1 MYRGH
6 VLGLFNK
13 TKKMN
18 SSDSLE
24 SFDTL
29 IGSATKI
36 DGRMVVN
43 KSIRLDGTIDG
54 SIESPAG
61 TQVTVAIGK
70 TGLVHGDV
78 RAHRVLVNGQVDGNI
93 YAREK
98 CELHETSK
106 VKGDIHYGLLGI
118 EHGAEIL
125 GLMVK
130 KIEATG
136 AVESVTE
143 AKNLIQKINKSS

>member
-1 MYRGH
+1 
-6 VLGLFNK
+6 
-13 TKKMN
+13 MN

-36 DGRMVVN
+36 QGRMVVN
-43 KSIRLDGTIDG
+43 KSIRLDGTIEG
-54 SIESPAG
+54 SIESSTD
-61 TQVTVAIGK
+61 TQVTVAIGHS
-70 TGLVHGDV
+70 GLVHGDV

-136 AVESVTE
+136 EVESVTE
-143 AKNLIQKINKSS
+143 ARNLIDKINRLD

>member
-1 MYRGH
+1 
-6 VLGLFNK
+6 
-13 TKKMN
+13 MN

-29 IGSATKI
+29 IGAATKI
-36 DGRMVVN
+36 QGRMVVN
-43 KSIRLDGTIDG
+43 KSIRLDGTIEG
-54 SIESPAG
+54 SIESSSEN
-61 TQVTVAIGK
+61 QVTVAIGH

-136 AVESVTE
+136 EVESVTE
-143 AKNLIQKINKSS
+143 ARNMIDKINRPS

>member
-1 MYRGH
+1 
-6 VLGLFNK
+6 LGLFNK

-18 SSDSLE
+18 SSDSVE

-29 IGSATKI
+29 IGAATRI
-36 DGRMVVN
+36 EGRMVVN
-43 KSIRLDGTIDG
+43 KSIRLDGTIEG
-54 SIESPAG
+54 SIESPNDN
-61 TQVTVAIGK
+61 QVTVAIGH

-130 KIEATG
+130 KIDATG
-136 AVESVTE
+136 KVESVIE
-143 AKNLIQKINKSS
+143 ARNLIDKINKPA

>member
-1 MYRGH
+1 M
-6 VLGLFNK
+6 GLFNK

-18 SSDSLE
+18 SSDSIE

-29 IGSATKI
+29 IGSATRI
-36 DGRMVVN
+36 EGRMVVN
-43 KSIRLDGTIDG
+43 KSIRLDGTIEG
-54 SIESPAG
+54 SIESS
-61 TQVTVAIGK
+61 TDNQVTVAIGH

-78 RAHRVLVNGQVDGNI
+78 RAHIVLVNGQVDGNI

-130 KIEATG
+130 KIDATG
-136 AVESVTE
+136 QVESVTE
-143 AKNLIQKINKSS
+143 AKNLIDQINKPS

>member
-1 MYRGH
+1 
-6 VLGLFNK
+6 
-13 TKKMN
+13 MN
-18 SSDSLE
+18 ASDSLE

-29 IGSATKI
+29 IGAATKI
-36 DGRMVVN
+36 QGRMVVN
-43 KSIRLDGTIDG
+43 KSIRLDGTIEG
-54 SIESPAG
+54 SIESSTD
-61 TQVTVAIGK
+61 TQVTVAIGHS
-70 TGLVHGDV
+70 GLVHGDV

-98 CELHETSK
+98 CELHETSR

-136 AVESVTE
+136 EVESVTE
-143 AKNLIQKINKSS
+143 ARNLIDKINRPE

>member
-1 MYRGH
+1 M
-6 VLGLFNK
+6 GLFNK

-18 SSDSLE
+18 SSDSQE

-29 IGSATKI
+29 IGSATRI
-36 DGRMVVN
+36 EGRMVVN
-43 KSIRLDGTIDG
+43 KSIRLDGTIEG
-54 SIESPAG
+54 SIESSNEN
-61 TQVTVAIGK
+61 QVTVAIGH

-98 CELHETSK
+98 CELLETSK

-143 AKNLIQKINKSS
+143 ARNLIDKISRPD

>member
-1 MYRGH
+1 
-6 VLGLFNK
+6 
-13 TKKMN
+13 MN
-18 SSDSLE
+18 STDSLE

-29 IGSATKI
+29 IGAATKI
-36 DGRMVVN
+36 EGRMVVN
-43 KSIRLDGTIDG
+43 KSIRLDGTIEG
-54 SIESPAG
+54 SIESTLD
-61 TQVTVAIGK
+61 TQVTVAIGH

-136 AVESVTE
+136 EVESVTE
-143 AKNLIQKINKSS
+143 ARNLIDKINRPD

>member
-1 MYRGH
+1 M
-6 VLGLFNK
+6 GLFNK

-18 SSDSLE
+18 ASDSGE

-29 IGSATKI
+29 IGASTRI
-36 DGRMVVN
+36 EGRMVVN

-54 SIESPAG
+54 SIESSTD
-61 TQVTVAIGK
+61 TQVTIAIGN

-93 YAREK
+93 YARER
-98 CELHETSK
+98 CELHQTSK
-106 VKGDIHYGLLGI
+106 VKGDIHYGMLGI

-136 AVESVTE
+136 AVESVNE
-143 AKNLIQKINKSS
+143 AKDLINRLNN

>member
-1 MYRGH
+1 
-6 VLGLFNK
+6 
-13 TKKMN
+13 MN
-18 SSDSLE
+18 STDSLE
-24 SFDTL
+24 AFDTL
-29 IGSATKI
+29 IGAATRI
-36 DGRMVVN
+36 EGRMVVN
-43 KSIRLDGTIDG
+43 KSIRLDGTIEG
-54 SIESPAG
+54 SIESN
-61 TQVTVAIGK
+61 TDSHVTVAIGN

-98 CELHETSK
+98 CELHETSR

-136 AVESVTE
+136 EVESVTE
-143 AKNLIQKINKSS
+143 ARNLIDKINRPD

>member
-1 MYRGH
+1 
-6 VLGLFNK
+6 
-13 TKKMN
+13 MN
-18 SSDSLE
+18 SSDSQE

-29 IGSATKI
+29 IGSATRI
-36 DGRMVVN
+36 EGRMVVN
-43 KSIRLDGTIDG
+43 KSIRLDGTIKG
-54 SIESPAG
+54 SIESPNDN
-61 TQVTVAIGK
+61 QVTVAIGH

-143 AKNLIQKINKSS
+143 ARNLIDKISRPD

>member
-1 MYRGH
+1 
-6 VLGLFNK
+6 
-13 TKKMN
+13 MN
-18 SSDSLE
+18 SSGSQE

-29 IGSATKI
+29 IGSATRI
-36 DGRMVVN
+36 EGRMVVN
-43 KSIRLDGTIDG
+43 KSIRLDGTIEG
-54 SIESPAG
+54 SIESS
-61 TQVTVAIGK
+61 TDTNVTVAIGH

-136 AVESVTE
+136 EVESVTE
-143 AKNLIQKINKSS
+143 ARNLIDKINRPE

>member
-1 MYRGH
+1 M
-6 VLGLFNK
+6 GLFNK

-18 SSDSLE
+18 TSDSSE

-29 IGSATKI
+29 IGAATRI
-36 DGRMVVN
+36 EGRMVVN
-43 KSIRLDGTIDG
+43 KSIRLDGTIEG
-54 SIESPAG
+54 SIESPNDN
-61 TQVTVAIGK
+61 QVTVAIGH

-130 KIEATG
+130 KIDATG
-136 AVESVTE
+136 KVESVTE
-143 AKNLIQKINKSS
+143 ARNLIDKINKPA

>member
-1 MYRGH
+1 M
-6 VLGLFNK
+6 GLFNK

-18 SSDSLE
+18 STEPLE

-29 IGSATKI
+29 IGAATRI
-36 DGRMVVN
+36 EGRMVVN
-43 KSIRLDGTIDG
+43 KSIRLDGTIEG
-54 SIESPAG
+54 SIESASD
-61 TQVTVAIGK
+61 QHVTVAIGH
-70 TGLVHGDV
+70 TGLVQGDV

-98 CELHETSK
+98 CELLETSK

-136 AVESVTE
+136 EVESVTE
-143 AKNLIQKINKSS
+143 AKNLIDKINRPE

>member
-1 MYRGH
+1 M
-6 VLGLFNK
+6 GLFNK

-18 SSDSLE
+18 SSDSIE

-29 IGSATKI
+29 IGSATRI
-36 DGRMVVN
+36 EGRMVVN
-43 KSIRLDGTIDG
+43 KSIRLDGTIEG
-54 SIESPAG
+54 SIESSIDN
-61 TQVTVAIGK
+61 QVTVAIGH

-130 KIEATG
+130 KIDATG
-136 AVESVTE
+136 QVESVTE
-143 AKNLIQKINKSS
+143 ARNLIDQINKPS

>member
-1 MYRGH
+1 M
-6 VLGLFNK
+6 GLFNK

-18 SSDSLE
+18 SSDSQE

-29 IGSATKI
+29 IGTATRI
-36 DGRMVVN
+36 EGRMVVN
-43 KSIRLDGTIDG
+43 KSIRLDGTIEG
-54 SIESPAG
+54 SIESSNEN
-61 TQVTVAIGK
+61 QVTVAIGH

-98 CELHETSK
+98 CELLETSK

-143 AKNLIQKINKSS
+143 ARNLIDKISRPD

>member
-1 MYRGH
+1 
-6 VLGLFNK
+6 
-13 TKKMN
+13 MN
-18 SSDSLE
+18 SSDSIE

-29 IGSATKI
+29 IGAATRI
-36 DGRMVVN
+36 EGRMVVN
-43 KSIRLDGTIDG
+43 KSIRLDGTIEG
-54 SIESPAG
+54 SIESSIDN
-61 TQVTVAIGK
+61 QVTVAIGH

-136 AVESVTE
+136 EVESVTE
-143 AKNLIQKINKSS
+143 ARNLIDKINKPS

>member
-1 MYRGH
+1 M
-6 VLGLFNK
+6 GLFNK

-18 SSDSLE
+18 SSDSIE

-29 IGSATKI
+29 IGAATRI
-36 DGRMVVN
+36 EGRMVVN
-43 KSIRLDGTIDG
+43 KSIRLDGTIEG
-54 SIESPAG
+54 SIESSADN
-61 TQVTVAIGK
+61 QVTVAIGH

-98 CELHETSK
+98 CELLETSK

-136 AVESVTE
+136 EVESVTE
-143 AKNLIQKINKSS
+143 ARNLIDKINRPD

>member
-1 MYRGH
+1 
-6 VLGLFNK
+6 
-13 TKKMN
+13 MN
-18 SSDSLE
+18 TSDSSE

-29 IGSATKI
+29 IGAATRI
-36 DGRMVVN
+36 EGRMVVN
-43 KSIRLDGTIDG
+43 KSIRLDGTIEG
-54 SIESPAG
+54 SIESN
-61 TQVTVAIGK
+61 TDNHVTVAIGN

-106 VKGDIHYGLLGI
+106 VKGDIHYGMLGI

-136 AVESVTE
+136 AVESVNE
-143 AKNLIQKINKSS
+143 AKDLIDRLNN

>member
-1 MYRGH
+1 M
-6 VLGLFNK
+6 GLFNK

-18 SSDSLE
+18 SSDSVE

-29 IGSATKI
+29 IGAATRI
-36 DGRMVVN
+36 EGRMVVN
-43 KSIRLDGTIDG
+43 KSIRLDGTIEG
-54 SIESPAG
+54 SIESSTD
-61 TQVTVAIGK
+61 TQVTVAIGH
-70 TGLVHGDV
+70 TGMVHGDV

-106 VKGDIHYGLLGI
+106 VKGDIHYGMLGI

-130 KIEATG
+130 KTEATG
-136 AVESVTE
+136 AVESVNE
-143 AKNLIQKINKSS
+143 AKDLIDRLNN

>member
-1 MYRGH
+1 
-6 VLGLFNK
+6 
-13 TKKMN
+13 MN
-18 SSDSLE
+18 SSDSVE

-29 IGSATKI
+29 IGAATRI
-36 DGRMVVN
+36 EGRMVVN
-43 KSIRLDGTIDG
+43 KSIRLDGVIEG
-54 SIESPAG
+54 SIESS
-61 TQVTVAIGK
+61 TDTLVTVAIGH

-130 KIEATG
+130 KIDATG
-136 AVESVTE
+136 KVESVIE
-143 AKNLIQKINKSS
+143 ARNLIDKINRPA

>member
-1 MYRGH
+1 M
-6 VLGLFNK
+6 GLFNK

-29 IGSATKI
+29 IGAATKI

-43 KSIRLDGTIDG
+43 QSIRLDGTIDG
-54 SIESPAG
+54 SIESPTG
-61 TQVTVAIGK
+61 SQVTVAIGK
-70 TGLVHGDV
+70 TGWVHGDV

-136 AVESVTE
+136 AVKSVTE
-143 AKNLIQKINKSS
+143 AKNLIQKNQ

>member
-1 MYRGH
+1 M
-6 VLGLFNK
+6 GLFNK

-18 SSDSLE
+18 ASDSVE

-29 IGSATKI
+29 IGAATRI
-36 DGRMVVN
+36 EGRMVVN
-43 KSIRLDGTIDG
+43 KSIRLDGIIDG
-54 SIESPAG
+54 SIESSTD
-61 TQVTVAIGK
+61 TQVTVAIGN

-93 YAREK
+93 YARER
-98 CELHETSK
+98 CELHQTSK
-106 VKGDIHYGLLGI
+106 VKGDIHYGMLGI

-136 AVESVTE
+136 AVESVNE
-143 AKNLIQKINKSS
+143 AKDLINRLNN

>member
-1 MYRGH
+1 
-6 VLGLFNK
+6 
-13 TKKMN
+13 MN
-18 SSDSLE
+18 SSDSSE

-29 IGSATKI
+29 IGTGTRI
-36 DGRMVVN
+36 EGRMVVN
-43 KSIRLDGTIDG
+43 KSIRLDGTIEG
-54 SIESPAG
+54 SIESSSE
-61 TQVTVAIGK
+61 TQVTVAIGH

-136 AVESVTE
+136 EVESVTE
-143 AKNLIQKINKSS
+143 ARNMIDKINRPS

>member
-1 MYRGH
+1 
-6 VLGLFNK
+6 LGLFNK
-13 TKKMN
+13 SKKMN
-18 SSDSLE
+18 SSDSIE

-29 IGSATKI
+29 IGAATRI
-36 DGRMVVN
+36 EGRMVVN
-43 KSIRLDGTIDG
+43 KSIRLDGTIEG
-54 SIESPAG
+54 SIESSTD
-61 TQVTVAIGK
+61 TQVTVAIGH
-70 TGLVHGDV
+70 TGLVNGDV

-98 CELHETSK
+98 CELLETSK

-136 AVESVTE
+136 EVESVTE
-143 AKNLIQKINKSS
+143 AKNLIDKINRPD

>member
-1 MYRGH
+1 
-6 VLGLFNK
+6 
-13 TKKMN
+13 MN
-18 SSDSLE
+18 SSDSIE

-29 IGSATKI
+29 IGAATRI
-36 DGRMVVN
+36 EGRMVVN
-43 KSIRLDGTIDG
+43 KSIRLDGTIEG
-54 SIESPAG
+54 SIESSIDN
-61 TQVTVAIGK
+61 QVTVAIGH

-130 KIEATG
+130 KIDATG
-136 AVESVTE
+136 QVESVTE
-143 AKNLIQKINKSS
+143 ARNLIDQINKPS

>member
-1 MYRGH
+1 
-6 VLGLFNK
+6 
-13 TKKMN
+13 MN
-18 SSDSLE
+18 SSDSIE

-29 IGSATKI
+29 IGAATRI
-36 DGRMVVN
+36 EGRMVVN
-43 KSIRLDGTIDG
+43 KSIRLDGTIEG
-54 SIESPAG
+54 SIESS
-61 TQVTVAIGK
+61 TDNQVTVAIGH

-136 AVESVTE
+136 EVESVTE
-143 AKNLIQKINKSS
+143 ARNLIDKINKPS

>member
-1 MYRGH
+1 M
-6 VLGLFNK
+6 GLFNK

-18 SSDSLE
+18 ASDSLE

-29 IGSATKI
+29 IGAATKI
-36 DGRMVVN
+36 QGRMVVN
-43 KSIRLDGTIDG
+43 KSIRLDGTIEG
-54 SIESPAG
+54 SIESSTD
-61 TQVTVAIGK
+61 TQVTVAIGHS
-70 TGLVHGDV
+70 GLVHGDV

-98 CELHETSK
+98 CELHETSR

-136 AVESVTE
+136 EVESVTE
-143 AKNLIQKINKSS
+143 ARNLIDKINRPE

>member
-1 MYRGH
+1 
-6 VLGLFNK
+6 
-13 TKKMN
+13 MN
-18 SSDSLE
+18 SSDSSE

-29 IGSATKI
+29 IGTGTRI
-36 DGRMVVN
+36 EGRMVVN
-43 KSIRLDGTIDG
+43 KSIRLDGTIEG
-54 SIESPAG
+54 SIESSSE
-61 TQVTVAIGK
+61 TQVTVAIGH

-78 RAHRVLVNGQVDGNI
+78 RAHRVLVNGRVDGNI

-136 AVESVTE
+136 EVESVTE
-143 AKNLIQKINKSS
+143 ARNMIDKINRPS

>member
-1 MYRGH
+1 M
-6 VLGLFNK
+6 GLFNK

-18 SSDSLE
+18 SSDSQE

-29 IGSATKI
+29 IGSATRI
-36 DGRMVVN
+36 EGRMVVN
-43 KSIRLDGTIDG
+43 KSIRLDGTIEG
-54 SIESPAG
+54 SIESSNEN
-61 TQVTVAIGK
+61 QVTVAIGHS
-70 TGLVHGDV
+70 GLVHGDV

-143 AKNLIQKINKSS
+143 ARNLIDKISRPD

>member
-1 MYRGH
+1 
-6 VLGLFNK
+6 
-13 TKKMN
+13 
-18 SSDSLE
+18 
-24 SFDTL
+24 L
-29 IGSATKI
+29 IGAATKI
-36 DGRMVVN
+36 QGRMVVN
-43 KSIRLDGTIDG
+43 KSIRLDGTIEG
-54 SIESPAG
+54 SIESSTD
-61 TQVTVAIGK
+61 TQVTVAIGHS
-70 TGLVHGDV
+70 GLVHGDV

-136 AVESVTE
+136 EVESVTE
-143 AKNLIQKINKSS
+143 ARNLIDKINKPE

>member
-1 MYRGH
+1 
-6 VLGLFNK
+6 
-13 TKKMN
+13 MN
-18 SSDSLE
+18 SSDSVE

-29 IGSATKI
+29 IGSATRI
-36 DGRMVVN
+36 EGRMVVN
-43 KSIRLDGTIDG
+43 KSIRLDGTIEG
-54 SIESPAG
+54 SIESS
-61 TQVTVAIGK
+61 TDNQVTVAIGH

-136 AVESVTE
+136 EVESVTK
-143 AKNLIQKINKSS
+143 ARNLIDKINKPS

>member
-1 MYRGH
+1 
-6 VLGLFNK
+6 LGLFNK

-18 SSDSLE
+18 SSDSVE

-29 IGSATKI
+29 IGATTRI
-36 DGRMVVN
+36 EGRMVVN

-54 SIESPAG
+54 SIESSTD
-61 TQVTVAIGK
+61 TQVTVAIGS

-106 VKGDIHYGLLGI
+106 VKGDIHYGMLGI

-130 KIEATG
+130 KTEATG
-136 AVESVTE
+136 AVESVNE
-143 AKNLIQKINKSS
+143 AKDLIDRLNN

>member
-1 MYRGH
+1 M
-6 VLGLFNK
+6 GLFNK

-18 SSDSLE
+18 STDSLE

-29 IGSATKI
+29 IGAATRI
-36 DGRMVVN
+36 EGRMVVN
-43 KSIRLDGTIDG
+43 KSIRLDGTIEG
-54 SIESPAG
+54 SIESSTD
-61 TQVTVAIGK
+61 TQVTVAIGH
-70 TGLVHGDV
+70 TGMVHGDV

-98 CELHETSK
+98 CELHETSR

-136 AVESVTE
+136 EVESVTE
-143 AKNLIQKINKSS
+143 ARNLIDKINRPE

>member
-1 MYRGH
+1 
-6 VLGLFNK
+6 LGLFNK

-18 SSDSLE
+18 SSDSSE

-29 IGSATKI
+29 IGTGTRI
-36 DGRMVVN
+36 EGRMVVN
-43 KSIRLDGTIDG
+43 KSIRLDGTIEG
-54 SIESPAG
+54 SIESSSE
-61 TQVTVAIGK
+61 TQVTVAIGH

-136 AVESVTE
+136 EVESVTE
-143 AKNLIQKINKSS
+143 ARNMTDKINRPS

>member
-1 MYRGH
+1 M
-6 VLGLFNK
+6 GLFNK

-18 SSDSLE
+18 SSDSQE

-29 IGSATKI
+29 IGSATRI
-36 DGRMVVN
+36 EGRMVVN
-43 KSIRLDGTIDG
+43 KSIRLDGTIEG
-54 SIESPAG
+54 SIESPNDN
-61 TQVTVAIGK
+61 QVTVAIGH

-136 AVESVTE
+136 AVESGTE
-143 AKNLIQKINKSS
+143 ARNLIDKISRPD

>member
-1 MYRGH
+1 
-6 VLGLFNK
+6 
-13 TKKMN
+13 MN
-18 SSDSLE
+18 SSDSQE

-29 IGSATKI
+29 IGAATRI
-36 DGRMVVN
+36 EGRMVVN
-43 KSIRLDGTIDG
+43 KSIRLDGTIEG
-54 SIESPAG
+54 SIESPKDN
-61 TQVTVAIGK
+61 QVTVAIGH

-136 AVESVTE
+136 EVESVTE
-143 AKNLIQKINKSS
+143 ARNLIDKINKPS

>member
-1 MYRGH
+1 
-6 VLGLFNK
+6 
-13 TKKMN
+13 MN
-18 SSDSLE
+18 STDSLE

-29 IGSATKI
+29 IGAATKI
-36 DGRMVVN
+36 QGRMVVN
-43 KSIRLDGTIDG
+43 KSIRLDGTIEG
-54 SIESPAG
+54 SIESSVE
-61 TQVTVAIGK
+61 TQVTVAIGN

-130 KIEATG
+130 KIDATG
-136 AVESVTE
+136 QVESVTE
-143 AKNLIQKINKSS
+143 ARNLIDKINKPA

>member
-1 MYRGH
+1 
-6 VLGLFNK
+6 LGLFNK

-29 IGSATKI
+29 IGAATKI
-36 DGRMVVN
+36 QGRMVVN
-43 KSIRLDGTIDG
+43 KSIRLDGTIEG
-54 SIESPAG
+54 SIESSTD
-61 TQVTVAIGK
+61 TQVTVAIGH
-70 TGLVHGDV
+70 TGLVNGDV

-98 CELHETSK
+98 CELLETSK

-136 AVESVTE
+136 EVESVTE
-143 AKNLIQKINKSS
+143 ARNLIDKINRPE